1 MSIVKSEDSRKWINS
16 FVAVISILSGFITI
30 RFLEQMSEWFDLEA
44 KVSNFLYL
52 SQGVGIAIGL
62 VTFIGIIKNKNA
74 STLMQEVYDELVKVV
89 WPERD
94 SVVKLTIGIIIAL
107 AFVSGILVGID
118 FSFRKLLSLIY

>member
-16 FVAVISILSGFITI
+16 FVAVISILSGFVTI